1 MVGMIMHGNFTLSLT
16 ALLFSRTLD
25 VSTSP
30 KHLSLGKVAT
40 GLASV
45 NSGLNEWRGSIHE
58 PFVLGLSRATT

>member
-1 MVGMIMHGNFTLSLT
+1 MHGNSTLSPT
-16 ALLFSRTLD
+16 ALFSSRTLD

-45 NSGLNEWRGSIHE
+45 NSGLNEWSGIK
-58 PFVLGLSRATT
+58 